1 MALPDSFLL
10 ELKQNNQIDSLMSS
24 YTNLIRRGRNYVC
37 LCPFHSEKTPSCTV
51 YPDSQ
56 HFYCYGCG
64 AGGDVITFAMKI
76 ENLSYIEAVKFL
88 ADRAGMQMPDDEK
101 GSQIARV
108 KARVLEINRIA
119 ARYFYDTLTLSLI
132 HI

>member
-1 MALPDSFLL
+1 
-10 ELKQNNQIDSLMSS
+10 
-24 YTNLIRRGRNYVC
+24 
-37 LCPFHSEKTPSCTV
+37 
-51 YPDSQ
+51 
-56 HFYCYGCG
+56 
-64 AGGDVITFAMKI
+64 MKI

-119 ARYFYDTLTLSLI
+119 ARYFYDTLTRSPLGEKGRRYFAERQLLPATINKYGLGYAPDDWHGLQNYMRSKGYTDDELI
-132 HI
+132 TANLCMRSQNGNVLISSVTV